1 MWMWMSMSMSMFLD
15 LDVHVVS
22 TERSPRDHIATRRW
36 STRASGTVTSLQMRQ
51 NHWPG
56 MLINLAILSAGESK
70 SEIRSFGDLC
80 VIGSEFLKHQR
91 LICLYRMPDGW
102 MSETCECRVI
112 YLM

>member
-1 MWMWMSMSMSMFLD
+1 MWCP
-15 LDVHVVS
+15 
-22 TERSPRDHIATRRW
+22 PRDPREIISRHEDGALEPR
-36 STRASGTVTSLQMRQ
+36 GTVTSLQMRQ

-112 YLM
+112 YLVVYLPSL